1 MEKINIITMG
11 CSKNLVDSEHLMQRL
26 KAAGIE
32 ALHDARLD
40 EAPTVIVNT
49 CGFIRSAREESLDM
63 ILQCV
68 QAKNKGVIE
77 RLFVIGCLSEVY
89 KKDLE
94 KEIPEVDS
102 FFGVKSMDGIIRL
115 LAGDRQAAA
124 NNERALTT
132 PSHYAYLKIAEG
144 CDRTC
149 AFCAIPHIRGRHVSL
164 SLEDVEAEARFLSA
178 GGVKEL
184 LVISQDVTYYGLD
197 NYKKQ
202 MLPTLTQRLC
212 RIDGIRWLRLHYAY
226 PQHFPLEL
234 LDLMLAEP
242 KICRYIDIPVQH
254 ISDKMLS
261 KMRRN
266 ITGAETMRLMEQ
278 IRTKIPDIALR
289 TTLIVGH
296 PGETDKDFEQLLAF
310 VEQMRFDRLGV
321 FTYSHEE
328 NTYAAAH
335 YSDRIPQKVK
345 QARADRIMEVQ
356 KNISEELNRQKIGKT
371 FTTVIDREEGD
382 YFIGR
387 TEYDSPEVDTEVLIA
402 KTDATCAIGNF
413 YPVRISD
420 ASEYDLYG
428 QIVKKTS

>member
-1 MEKINIITMG
+1 LEKINIITMG

>member
-1 MEKINIITMG
+1 MKKKINIITMG
-11 CSKNLVDSEHLMQRL
+11 CSKNLVDSEHLMRQL

-32 ALHDARLD
+32 VLHDARLN
-40 EAPTVIVNT
+40 EAAIVIVNT

-68 QAKNKGVIE
+68 QAKNKGVIKQ
-77 RLFVIGCLSEVY
+77 LFVIGCLSEVY
-89 KKDLE
+89 KKELE

-102 FFGVKSMDGIIRL
+102 FFGVKSMDEIVRL
-115 LAGDRQAAA
+115 LTDGHQAVSYT
-124 NNERALTT
+124 ERTLTT

-149 AFCAIPHIRGRHVSL
+149 AFCAIPHIRGHHVSL
-164 SLEDVEAEARFLSA
+164 PMEDVEAEARFLSA

-202 MLPTLTQRLC
+202 MLPELTQRLC

-226 PQHFPLEL
+226 PQHFPLQL

-242 KICRYIDIPVQH
+242 KICRYLDIPVQH
-254 ISDKMLS
+254 ISDKVLS

-266 ITGAETMRLMEQ
+266 ITGSETMQLIEQ

-296 PGETDKDFEQLLAF
+296 PGETDKDFEQLLSF
-310 VEQMRFDRLGV
+310 VEQTRFDRLGV

-328 NTYAAAH
+328 NTYSAAH
-335 YSDRIPQKVK
+335 YTDRIPQKVK
-345 QARADRIMEVQ
+345 QARADRIMEMQ
-356 KNISEELNRQKIGKT
+356 KNISEALNRQKIGKT
-371 FTTVIDREEGD
+371 FTTLIDREEGD

-387 TEYDSPEVDTEVLIA
+387 TEYDSPEVDMEVLIP
-402 KTDATCAIGNF
+402 KTGNTCAIGSF
-413 YPVRISD
+413 YSTRIND
-420 ASEYDLYG
+420 VSEYDLYG
-428 QIVKKTS
+428 QIVP

>member
-1 MEKINIITMG
+1 MG

-40 EAPTVIVNT
+40 EAPVVIVNT

-102 FFGVKSMDGIIRL
+102 FFGVKSMDEIIGLLTDGNKPISRL
-115 LAGDRQAAA
+115 
-124 NNERALTT
+124 ERIITT
-132 PSHYAYLKIAEG
+132 PAHYAYLKIAEG

-149 AFCAIPHIRGRHVSL
+149 AFCAIPHIRGRHISL
-164 SLEDVEAEARFLSA
+164 LMEEIEAEARSLSA

-202 MLPTLTQRLC
+202 MLPALTQRLC
-212 RIDGIRWLRLHYAY
+212 HIDCIQWIRLHYAY

-242 KICRYIDIPVQH
+242 KICRYLDIPVQH
-254 ISDKMLS
+254 IADKVLS

-266 ITGAETMRLMEQ
+266 ITGDETRRLLEQ

-296 PGETDKDFEQLLAF
+296 PGETDKDFEQLLDF
-310 VEQMRFDRLGV
+310 VEQTRFDRLGV

-356 KNISEELNRQKIGKT
+356 KNISEALNRQKIGKT

-387 TEYDSPEVDTEVLIA
+387 TEYDSPEVDTEVLIPKA
-402 KTDATCAIGNF
+402 GATCAIGNF

-428 QIVKKTS
+428 QIVKKTL